1 MSAHTILQPYEKRHG
16 GAVVVESLVVKAGK
30 VPLPAS
36 VQLSA
41 IDSVTATSDLAW
53 APILVYDTAID
64 FALLKGA
71 VQKLAVVMPSL
82 AGR

>member
-1 MSAHTILQPYEKRHG
+1 MSAPAMLPPYGKRHG
-16 GAVVVESLVVKAGK
+16 SAVVVEFLVVKAGK

-41 IDSVTATSDLAW
+41 IDSITATLDLAW

-64 FALLKGA
+64 FALLKVA
-71 VQKLAVVMPSL
+71 VQKLAVVMPAL

>member
-1 MSAHTILQPYEKRHG
+1 MSARAALQPYQERYG
-16 GAVVVESLVVKAGK
+16 SAVVVESLVVKAGT
-30 VPLPAS
+30 VSQPAS

-41 IDSVTATSDLAW
+41 VDSAAMISDLGW

-64 FALLKGA
+64 FERLKGA
-71 VQKLAVVMPSL
+71 VQKLAVVMPAL